1 MRPPFTLLVLACL
14 ALAGFAPNA
23 SAGDSVTQSVTHSVP
38 QPVPQPSAEFRE
50 VLVSVGDDLF
60 IAGQPT
66 EQGLLDMA
74 AAGVTTVFNLRTRQE
89 MDNRDVVPFDEAAM
103 LEELGM
109 RYVHV
114 PSGGPDTPYAPEM
127 VELFDAALADAE
139 GRVLLHCTVAWRAS
153 HLYTAWLFRYGGLT
167 LAQAVAH
174 GRAINLGQLPLEGF
188 LGEPLINEAEPRP

>member
-1 MRPPFTLLVLACL
+1 MRPPLTLMVLACL
-14 ALAGFAPNA
+14 ALAAFARSA
-23 SAGDSVTQSVTHSVP
+23 SADDSVP
-38 QPVPQPSAEFRE
+38 QPVSQPSAEFRE

-60 IAGQPT
+60 IAGQPS

-74 AAGVTTVFNLRTRQE
+74 AAGVTTVFNLRTHQE
-89 MDNRDVVPFDEAAM
+89 MDNRDVVPFDEAAL
-103 LEELGM
+103 LEELGI

-114 PSGGPDTPYAPEM
+114 PAGGPDTPYTPEM
-127 VELFDAALADAE
+127 VERFNVTLANAE
-139 GRVLLHCTVAWRAS
+139 GKVLLHCTVAWRAS

-188 LGEPLINEAEPRP
+188 LGEPLINEAEPQS